1 MVEVAPMLLF
11 QAFGSPIQ
19 LDPCIGDTSKC
30 LWSGRLGDPSV
41 RARLNSHEDHLAKDD
56 VIHGGVRRTSQGA
69 CSQVIRD
76 LRG

>member
-1 MVEVAPMLLF
+1 M
-11 QAFGSPIQ
+11 
-19 LDPCIGDTSKC
+19 
-30 LWSGRLGDPSV
+30 